1 MRWKALAEGF
11 AQMTK
16 ERILGGE
23 GFVATLTD
31 ACLALGE
38 ALVAVSAA
46 AATAATGLCIAGHC
60 WMKMTKFRGLVA
72 CRRTADGLSAVVLS
86 VCLPPDRHHR
96 FHFIS
101 YFESSA
107 HLTSDIKEQ

>member
-1 MRWKALAEGF
+1 MRWKALAERF

-46 AATAATGLCIAGHC
+46 AATAATGLCIACHC
-60 WMKMTKFRGLVA
+60 WMKMTKFRGLAGCGRLSPVGG
-72 CRRTADGLSAVVLS
+72 RLSADGGRT
-86 VCLPPDRHHR
+86 VCWTDCRHVEN
-96 FHFIS
+96 FAKL
-101 YFESSA
+101 E
-107 HLTSDIKEQ
+107 L